1 MATAKNDPLFDLIKS
16 LSKTEKRHFRLFVGK
31 SGNTDD
37 LKFLKLFDAMESMKV
52 YDDQIILKK
61 VPAIKKIQF
70 SNQKA
75 NLYRQIL
82 ASLRQYHIGQNPDMQ
97 IRELLDH
104 AKVLY
109 NKGFYK
115 PALKILEKA
124 KNLATQNQQYAI
136 KLEVLEFE
144 KLIESQYITRSIE
157 NRAEQLGDE
166 VKSTTS
172 ALESSHTLSNLT
184 LNLYSLYLK
193 NGYAKTEKEFEDV
206 KHYFQTELPQVDL
219 EELSFHEQLHYHQA
233 HVWFNK
239 IIQNFPNVYKHALAW
254 VNLFK
259 ENTEMAKRQ
268 NVHFIKGY
276 ANLLDALFQLQFYT
290 RFCEVLSEVEA
301 LKEDKQIVNDLNT
314 NILVFKFLYISKIN
328 KHFMEGSFK
337 EATELIPLIE
347 EELSHYKG
355 QIDPERILM
364 FYYKFASIY
373 FGAADYRKCI
383 FYLNKIIYFKDVK
396 LREDI
401 HCFARIL
408 NLMAHFEDGQD
419 YQLEYQ
425 IKSTFHFIGKMNDQ
439 QQVQKE
445 IFNFL
450 RKSGKITP
458 DELKGEFVALHARLE
473 KLYENQYERR
483 PFLYL
488 DILSYLK
495 SRIDNRP
502 VDEVVKDKFK
512 TLK

>member
-31 SGNTDD
+31 SGNTED

-52 YDDQIILKK
+52 YDDQVILKK
-61 VPAIKKIQF
+61 VPSIKKVQF

-75 NLYRQIL
+75 NLYKQLL
-82 ASLRQYHIGQNPDMQ
+82 ASLRQYHMGQHADMQ

-104 AKVLY
+104 ARVLY

-115 PALKILEKA
+115 QALKILDKA
-124 KNLATQNQQYAI
+124 KNLASQNQQFAI

-157 NRAEQLGDE
+157 NRAEKLSHQVE
-166 VKSTTS
+166 ETTK
-172 ALESSHTLSNLT
+172 ALHSSHMLSNLT

-193 NGYAKTEKEFEDV
+193 NGYAKTEEEFESV
-206 KHYFQTELPQVDL
+206 KDYFHKEMPAVKVA
-219 EELSFHEQLHYHQA
+219 ELSFQQQLHFHQA

-259 ENTEMAKRQ
+259 ENDEMAKRQ

-290 RFCEVLSEVEA
+290 RFCEVLAEVEQ
-301 LKEDKQIVNDLNT
+301 LKENKLIVNDLNT
-314 NILVFKFLYISKIN
+314 NILIFKFLYIAKIN

-337 EATELIPLIE
+337 EATELIPEIE
-347 EELSHYKG
+347 KELKHYQG
-355 QIDPERILM
+355 QIDPERTLM

-383 FYLNKIIYFKDVK
+383 FYLNQIIYFKDVK

-425 IKSTFHFIGKMNDQ
+425 IKSTFHFIGKMNEQ

-458 DELKGEFVALHARLE
+458 DELKGEFVALYSRLE

-512 TLK
+512 MLK

>member
-31 SGNTDD
+31 SGNTED
-37 LKFLKLFDAMESMKV
+37 LKFLKLFDAMESMKT
-52 YDDQIILKK
+52 YDDQVILKK

-115 PALKILEKA
+115 QALKILDKA
-124 KNLATQNQQYAI
+124 KNLASQNQQHAI

-157 NRAEQLGDE
+157 NRAEQLGYE
-166 VKSTTS
+166 VDHTTK
-172 ALESSHTLSNLT
+172 ALQSSHSLSNLT
-184 LNLYSLYLK
+184 LNLYSLFLK
-193 NGYAKTEKEFEDV
+193 NGYARTEEEFDKV
-206 KHYFQTELPQVDL
+206 KFYFNQELPKVEL
-219 EELSFHEQLHYHQA
+219 AKLSFQEKLHFHQA
-233 HVWFNK
+233 HVWYNK
-239 IIQNFPNVYKHALAW
+239 IVQNFPNVYKHALAW

-259 ENTEMAKRQ
+259 KNEDMAKRQ

-276 ANLLDALFQLQFYT
+276 SNLLDALFQLQFYT
-290 RFCEVLSEVEA
+290 RFCEVLKEVES
-301 LKEDKQIVNDLNT
+301 LKENKLIVNDLNT
-314 NILVFKFLYISKIN
+314 NILIFKFLYISKIN

-337 EATELIPLIE
+337 EAAELIPEIE
-347 EELSHYKG
+347 AELEHYKG

-373 FGAADYRKCI
+373 FGAAHYRKCI

-450 RKSGKITP
+450 RRSGKITP
-458 DELKGEFVALHARLE
+458 DELKGEFTALYDRLE
-473 KLYENQYERR
+473 KLNENQYERR

-495 SRIDNRP
+495 ARIENRP
-502 VDEVVKDKFK
+502 VDEIVRDKFK

>member
-31 SGNTDD
+31 SGNTDE
-37 LKFLKLFDAMESMKV
+37 LKFLKLFDAMESMKS

-75 NLYRQIL
+75 NLYKQIL

-115 PALKILEKA
+115 QALKILDKA
-124 KNLATQNQQYAI
+124 KTLASYNQQYAI

-157 NRAEQLGDE
+157 NRAEQLGKE
-166 VKSTTS
+166 VKNTTS
-172 ALESSHTLSNLT
+172 ALESSHILSNLT

-193 NGYAKTEKEFEDV
+193 NGYARTEEEFDDV
-206 KHYFQTELPQVDL
+206 KNYFNKELPQINL
-219 EELSFHEQLHYHQA
+219 ENLSFQEKLHYHQA
-233 HVWFNK
+233 HVWYHK
-239 IIQNFPNVYKHALAW
+239 IIQSFPNVYKHALAW

-259 ENTEMAKRQ
+259 ENKEMAKLQ

-290 RFCEVLSEVEA
+290 RFCEVLEEVEE
-301 LKEDKQIVNDLNT
+301 LKNNKLIVNDLNT

-328 KHFMEGSFK
+328 RHFMEGSFK
-337 EATELIPLIE
+337 EATGIIPIIEDELI
-347 EELSHYKG
+347 HFKG

-383 FYLNKIIYFKDVK
+383 FYLNKIIYFKDIK

-419 YQLEYQ
+419 YQIDYQ
-425 IKSTFHFIGKMNDQ
+425 IKSTFQFIGKMNDQ

-458 DELKGEFVALHARLE
+458 DELKGEFTSLYDRLA

-495 SRIDNRP
+495 ARIENRP
-502 VDEVVKDKFK
+502 VDEVVKEKFRS
-512 TLK
+512 LK